1 MALLQ
6 HLALRDFRNVTHATL
21 DFPSEG
27 VVIVG
32 DNGQGKTNLLE
43 AIYYF
48 QLLRSMRG
56 ARDQDLIRFGAPAF
70 HLHARVTTR
79 GQREHSAHELSAAFS
94 RNGRKKV
101 VVDGAEAKRLTSALG
116 SLPSVV
122 LSPRDVELV
131 IGAPSE
137 RRRYLDIALAVTSPR
152 YLAALQT
159 YRASLARRNAAL
171 RLVARG
177 DESDEAVSVWEP
189 AMAES
194 GAVLIAAR
202 AEWMRTHA
210 PTLTMLATEIGEREA
225 LEMRYVTATNATD
238 DARDELLD
246 TLARKRALDI
256 RRGLTHVGPHRD
268 DVALTIGGRELRTFG
283 SAGQQRT
290 AAIALRLLEAT
301 TIREHEGSAPVLLLD
316 DPFAELD
323 VRRSTEI
330 LHLLSGERTGQT
342 ILAVP
347 RASDIP
353 SDLRSLPRW
362 RIEGGSVR
370 PEQA

>member
-6 HLALRDFRNVTHATL
+6 HLALRDFRNVTHAAL
-21 DFPSEG
+21 DFPAEG
-27 VVIVG
+27 VVIIG
-32 DNGQGKTNLLE
+32 HNGQGKTNLLE

-79 GQREHSAHELSAAFS
+79 AEHELSAAFS

-122 LSPRDVELV
+122 LSPRDIELV

-137 RRRYLDIALAVTSPR
+137 RRRYLDIVLAVTSIR
-152 YLAALQT
+152 YLVALQT
-159 YRASLARRNAAL
+159 YRAALARRNAAL

-177 DESDEAVSVWEP
+177 EESDDAVAVWEP

-194 GAVLIAAR
+194 GAVLIAVR

-210 PTLTMLATEIGEREA
+210 PMLATLAAEIGEQET
-225 LEMRYVTATNATD
+225 LEMRYVTTTSATD
-238 DARDELLD
+238 DARQELLD
-246 TLARKRALDI
+246 TLERKRALDI
-256 RRGLTHVGPHRD
+256 RRGLTHAGPHRD
-268 DVALTIGGRELRTFG
+268 DVALTIDGRELRTFG

-301 TIREHEGSAPVLLLD
+301 TIRAHEGSAPVLLLD

-323 VRRSTEI
+323 VRRSTRI
-330 LHLLSGERTGQT
+330 LQILSGDRTGQT

-353 SDLRSLPRW
+353 SDLRALPRW
-362 RIEGGSVR
+362 RIVNGMVT
-370 PEQA
+370 PETA

>member
-6 HLALRDFRNVTHATL
+6 HLALRDFRNVTHTEL
-21 DFPSEG
+21 DFPADG
-27 VVIVG
+27 VVIIG

-43 AIYYF
+43 GIYYF

-70 HLHARVTTR
+70 HLHAHVTTR
-79 GQREHSAHELSAAFS
+79 AEHELSAAVS
-94 RNGRKKV
+94 RGGRKKI

-122 LSPRDVELV
+122 LSPRDIELV

-137 RRRYLDIALAVTSPR
+137 RRRYLDIVLAVTSPQ
-152 YLAALQT
+152 YLSALQT
-159 YRASLARRNAAL
+159 YRAALARRNAAL

-177 DESDEAVSVWEP
+177 DESDDVVAVWEP

-194 GAVLIAAR
+194 GAVLIALR
-202 AEWMRTHA
+202 AAWMQAYA
-210 PTLTMLATEIGEREA
+210 PELATLAAAIGERET
-225 LEMRYVTATNATD
+225 LEMRYVTAISTSG
-238 DARDELLD
+238 DARDELLG

-268 DVALTIGGRELRTFG
+268 DIALTISGRELRTFG

-301 TIREHEGSAPVLLLD
+301 SIRTHEGSAPLLLLD

-323 VRRSTEI
+323 VRRSTQI
-330 LHLLSGERTGQT
+330 LQILAGGGSGQT
-342 ILAVP
+342 VLAVP
-347 RASDIP
+347 RGSDIP
-353 SDLRSLPRW
+353 GDLRGLARW
-362 RIEGGSVR
+362 WIEDGGVR
-370 PEQA
+370 AEAA

>member
-6 HLALRDFRNVTHATL
+6 HLALRDFRNVTHAAL
-21 DFPSEG
+21 DFPAEG
-27 VVIVG
+27 VVVIG

-70 HLHARVTTR
+70 HLHARVTT
-79 GQREHSAHELSAAFS
+79 SAEHELSAACS

-101 VVDGAEAKRLTSALG
+101 VVDGAEARRLTGALG

-131 IGAPSE
+131 LGAPSE
-137 RRRYLDIALAVTSPR
+137 RRRYLDIVLAVTSRR

-159 YRASLARRNAAL
+159 YRAALARRNAAL

-177 DESDEAVSVWEP
+177 DENDEAVAVWEP

-194 GAVLIAAR
+194 GAALIALR
-202 AEWMRTHA
+202 AEWLRTHA
-210 PTLTMLATEIGEREA
+210 PALATLAAEIGEREA
-225 LEMRYVTATNATD
+225 LEMRYVTTTAASD
-238 DARDELLD
+238 DARAELLE

-256 RRGLTHVGPHRD
+256 RRGLTHAGPHRD

-290 AAIALRLLEAT
+290 AAIVLRLLEAT
-301 TIREHEGSAPVLLLD
+301 TIRARAGSAPLLLLD

-323 VRRSTEI
+323 MRRSTRI
-330 LHLLSGERTGQT
+330 LHILAGGGTGQT

-347 RASDIP
+347 RATDIP
-353 SDLRSLPRW
+353 GDLRALPRW
-362 RIEGGSVR
+362 RIDGGRVTA
-370 PEQA
+370 EAA